1 MSSDSSSHPT
11 PSPGLIQQLTKIS
24 RGGTVPARHFIDE
37 DEQDFTAEGPH
48 PGRRAINM
56 KILATVAFSAVVL
69 VIVAAVAM
77 NIYHH
82 KEEVIP
88 EVKDFDQQSMADVK
102 EFAKQ
107 RMADVDDLWANTD
120 LGEYK
125 NYFVDLFK
133 WERSK
138 KYVVEVTRR
147 GNYIMDLFRGKKIEK
162 FNVKITGT

>member
-1 MSSDSSSHPT
+1 
-11 PSPGLIQQLTKIS
+11 
-24 RGGTVPARHFIDE
+24 
-37 DEQDFTAEGPH
+37 
-48 PGRRAINM
+48 M
-56 KILATVAFSAVVL
+56 KIVKAVAFSAVVL
-69 VIVAAVAM
+69 AMVAMVAVAV
-77 NIYHH
+77 YHH
-82 KEEVIP
+82 KEEIIP
-88 EVKDFDQQSMADVK
+88 EVKD
-102 EFAKQ
+102 FAKQ